1 MSRASVARALQER
14 AERLAREAWTGAKT
28 GAEGAYRAG
37 AGLVGAPQGPSR
49 SYAPTGIGSDRTAA
63 RDYSGSG
70 YGDPSIG
77 SRIAADLRR
86 DFGLTANQAAGIV
99 GNLGHE
105 SGGFKYYQEI
115 SPRAGRGGAGWAQWT
130 DTRGSPRRTAFE
142 NYTRANN
149 LNPNS
154 YEANYGFLK
163 NELTGTHKGALA
175 AVKKA
180 NTVQDAVYAFEGQF
194 ERAGVKNYGSRMRY
208 ANSLGGST
216 ISTYSGSGADPNV
229 AAMQQHLNSLGAKLT
244 VDGLRGPLTRA
255 AEKQFLGSPT
265 SVRTP
270 SFTAPNAAYRPGSPG
285 LTLGAGLSSP
295 YTAAPATPRT
305 PYYNNPYSGSTGGSI
320 NPNVRSVPTV
330 AVQSN
335 VRSKS
340 PLPSYYDSQLG
351 NDMTTAGGRRVPT
364 TAGYAP
370 PTGPVLTGGF
380 SPPARAPTPQ
390 TPAYMNPYTMGTG
403 GANAIVQPV
412 QTARMPQPRPSYP
425 PPSLPT
431 PTGPTMFQQMQ
442 DAARR
447 AAAVAAQVAQQAKD
461 AYSQSTRSGMGYSGG
476 GGYTGGSYGGA
487 GGRSINTGVGGAFR
501 NR

>member
-1 MSRASVARALQER
+1 MSRDAIARALREQRER
-14 AERLAREAWTGAKT
+14 AERIAGSVWSGVKSGA
-28 GAEGAYRAG
+28 GGAYHAG
-37 AGLVGAPQGPSR
+37 AGLVGAPQGPSS

-63 RDYSGSG
+63 RNYSSSG

-86 DFGLTANQAAGIV
+86 DFGLTANQAAGVV

-105 SGGFKYYQEI
+105 SGGFRHYQEI
-115 SPRAGRGGAGWAQWT
+115 SPTSGRGGAGWAQWT
-130 DTRGSPRRTAFE
+130 GPRRTAFE

-149 LNPNS
+149 LNPQS

-163 NELTGTHKGALA
+163 NELTGTHRNALTA
-175 AVKKA
+175 LKKA

-255 AEKQFLGSPT
+255 AEKRFLGSPT

-270 SFTAPNAAYRPGSPG
+270 SFTGKPAYTPSSPG

-295 YTAAPATPRT
+295 YV
-305 PYYNNPYSGSTGGSI
+305 NSTGGAAALT
-320 NPNVRSVPTV
+320 PNARQVPTV
-330 AVQSN
+330 AVHSD

-340 PLPSYYDSQLG
+340 PLPSYYDSQAG
-351 NDMTTAGGRRVPT
+351 SNMAVAGGRRVPT
-364 TAGYAP
+364 SAGYAP
-370 PTGPVLTGGF
+370 TTGPVLTGGF

-390 TPAYMNPYTMGTG
+390 TPAYMNPYTNSNG

-412 QTARMPQPRPSYP
+412 QTARMPQPRPAYP
-425 PPSLPT
+425 PPSVPAAG
-431 PTGPTMFQQMQ
+431 GPTLMQQMQ
-442 DAARR
+442 DQARR
-447 AAAVAAQVAQQAKD
+447 VAAVAAQVAQQAKD
-461 AYSQSTRSGMGYSGG
+461 SYTQGMRSGMGYSGG
-476 GGYTGGSYGGA
+476 GGYQGGSYGGA
-487 GGRSINTGVGGAFR
+487 GGRSITSGVGGAFR